1 MTTSKV
7 KPELVAATAT
17 ATVPCKRLLVITGD
31 KGGTG
36 KSTFAR
42 VLVDIL
48 LQQGIKLVA
57 FDSDKRNAQ
66 LYRFY
71 NQALASGVARI
82 DLATRGGADALINQL
97 EAAQEVILIDLPA
110 GAGEDFERFE
120 QEMDLIQT
128 AKEMGYRLTVVSVI
142 NRVKDCVN
150 SLRTLLDYCGDRVD
164 YVVVKNLFFGTPER
178 FQRFD
183 ESKTK
188 TLFLQHQGVVMHLPD
203 LYDGTT
209 DLLDQQNLTFSE
221 AQQHRD
227 LSLVDRTRVKRFL
240 QAAATEMS
248 PAASLLDLS
257 GTATATV
264 SGSNERG

>member
-7 KPELVAATAT
+7 KPQLVAAIATAT
-17 ATVPCKRLLVITGD
+17 APCKRLLVITGD

-42 VLVDIL
+42 VLVDTL
-48 LQQGIKLVA
+48 LQQGVPLVA

-71 NQALASGVARI
+71 NQAFESGVVRI
-82 DLATRGGADALINQL
+82 DLATRGGADVLINQL
-97 EAAQEVILIDLPA
+97 EAEQEVILIDLPA
-110 GAGEDFERFE
+110 GAGESFERFE

-128 AKEMGYRLTVVSVI
+128 AQDMGYRLAVVSVI

-150 SLRTLLDYCGDRVD
+150 SLRTLLEYCGDGVD
-164 YVVVKNLFFGTPER
+164 YVLVKNLFFGTPES

-188 TLFLQHQGVVMHLPD
+188 ALFLERQGVIIHLPD
-203 LYDGTT
+203 LFDGTT

-221 AQQHRD
+221 AQQCHD
-227 LSLVDRTRVKRFL
+227 LSLVERTRVKRFL

-248 PAASLLDLS
+248 QAAGLLGLS
-257 GTATATV
+257 GAIVAPV
-264 SGSNERG
+264 GRHGHE